1 VDSDHQADK
10 AWLLN
15 VQTKLYQWSQTHPD
29 DAYRDLWNW
38 VTDPHNLRC
47 AWHTIA
53 SNKGKRTPGVDGVTV
68 GDIRRTRGVASWL
81 KELRAELRNGSFRPS
96 PCRRRLIPKPGK
108 PGKFRPL
115 GIPTVADRVVQGAV
129 KQILEPIFEAQF
141 WHVSYGFRPNRNAQ
155 GALEHIRMTMRPRA
169 KAEDGMRRAPPYQ
182 WVIEG
187 DIKGCFDN
195 IDHHA
200 VMLRLRKRVADR
212 RVTRLVTRF
221 LKAGA
226 LQEGNF
232 LRTPAGTPQGG
243 VISPLLAN
251 IALSA
256 IEERY
261 ERWVNQRTKARA
273 HRKSSG
279 VRAALYARSTDRRR
293 GLSVFFPVRY
303 ADDFVILVSG
313 TRQDALEEK
322 KQIALYLR
330 ETLGLELSEEKTK
343 VGSLQDGF
351 TFLGQRARLRWD
363 PRYGFTPRI
372 EIPKAKSTDVRHRV
386 KQITKRRTHRSLAEV
401 LQDLNPLL
409 RGWGC
414 YYRFCTGAKDVFSRL
429 DWYVA
434 DRLWRWMRK
443 KYPKASVRW
452 LLGHKGPRAGYRQ
465 AVWRAGQLEQF
476 LTASLTVRR
485 YQRGW
490 MGTPD
495 YAVALGEPD
504 A

>member
-1 VDSDHQADK
+1 VDSDHQADE
-10 AWLLN
+10 AWLLS

-38 VTDPHNLRC
+38 VTDPRNLRC
-47 AWHTIA
+47 AWRTIA
-53 SNKGKRTPGVDGVTV
+53 TNKGKRTPGVDGVTV
-68 GDIRRTRGVASWL
+68 GDIRRAKGEEAWL
-81 KELRAELRNGSFRPS
+81 AGLREELRSGSYRPR

-115 GIPTVADRVVQGAV
+115 GIPTVADRVVQGAI

-141 WHVSYGFRPNRNAQ
+141 WHVSYGFRPKRNAH

-169 KAEDGMRRAPPYQ
+169 KASDGMRRDPPYQ

-195 IDHHA
+195 IEHHS
-200 VMLRLRKRVADR
+200 VMVRLRKRVHDR
-212 RVTRLVTRF
+212 KVTRLVARF
-221 LKAGA
+221 LKAGV
-226 LQEGNF
+226 LEEGNF
-232 LRTPAGTPQGG
+232 HRTPAGTPQGG

-261 ERWVNQRTKARA
+261 ERWVHHRKKARA
-273 HRKSSG
+273 HRKADG
-279 VRAALYARSTDRRR
+279 VLAALRARSTDRRR
-293 GLSVFFPVRY
+293 GANVFFPVRY
-303 ADDFVILVSG
+303 ADDFVVLVSG
-313 TRQDALEEK
+313 SRQDALDEK
-322 KQIALYLR
+322 KRLALYLR
-330 ETLGLELSEEKTK
+330 EELGLELSEEKTK

-363 PRYGFTPRI
+363 PRYGLTPRI
-372 EIPKAKSTDVRHRV
+372 EIPKAKFADVRHRV
-386 KQITKRRTHRSLAEV
+386 KQLTRRNTNRTLAEV
-401 LQDLNPLL
+401 LQELNPIL

-414 YYRFCTGAKDVFSRL
+414 YYRFCTGAKETFSRL
-429 DWYVA
+429 DWYVT

-443 KYPKASVRW
+443 KYPEASVRW
-452 LLGHKGPRAGYRQ
+452 LLDHKGPRAGYRQ
-465 AVWRAGQLEQF
+465 QVWRTAELEQF

-495 YAVALGEPD
+495 FAMAPGEPD